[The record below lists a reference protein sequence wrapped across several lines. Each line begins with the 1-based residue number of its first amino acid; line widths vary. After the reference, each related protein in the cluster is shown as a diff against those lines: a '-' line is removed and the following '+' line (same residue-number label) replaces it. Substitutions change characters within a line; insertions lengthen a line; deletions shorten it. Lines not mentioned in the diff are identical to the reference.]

1 MQKIKLYYKGNLRYL
16 LFHYQGRQYLL
27 DRSPKHF
34 FGYFC
39 LPLNWYFY
47 QKVYAIS
54 DEELVKI
61 EEKNAKE
68 SKFILP
74 TSLAAGLAV
83 FVNAWAHMNH
93 IDLFANFYVNFSIVT
108 SLVLVVIGLLLSFS
122 LLQLL
127 YSKKKN
133 SLGKLLNRSLE
144 QSINFKIKPVNSL
157 RFYVKM
163 FLLRLCIFA
172 LTLIFALAFI
182 YLKNIVMLCLMM
194 LTVFIFLATINI
206 AFAPGEEREYEIVD
220 VLSNQSKN

>member
-34 FGYFC
+34 LGYFC

-61 EEKNAKE
+61 EEKNSKA

-83 FVNAWAHMNH
+83 FVNAWARMNH
-93 IDLFANFYVNFSIVT
+93 IDLFANFYVNFPIVI
-108 SLVLVVIGLLLSFS
+108 SLFLVVIGLLLSFS

-127 YSKKKN
+127 YSKKKKT
-133 SLGKLLNRSLE
+133 LEKLLNRSLE

-182 YLKNIVMLCLMM
+182 YLKNISMLCLMM
-194 LTVFIFLATINI
+194 LIMFIFLGTVNI

>member
-34 FGYFC
+34 LGYFC

-61 EEKNAKE
+61 EEKNSKA

-83 FVNAWAHMNH
+83 FVNAWASMNH
-93 IDLFANFYVNFSIVT
+93 IDLFANFYVNLSIVT

-127 YSKKKN
+127 YSKKKKT
-133 SLGKLLNRSLE
+133 LEKLLNRSLE
-144 QSINFKIKPVNSL
+144 QSINFKIKPVNLL

-182 YLKNIVMLCLMM
+182 YLKNISMLCLMM
-194 LTVFIFLATINI
+194 LIMFIFLGTVNI

>member
-34 FGYFC
+34 LGYFC

-61 EEKNAKE
+61 EEKNSKA

-83 FVNAWAHMNH
+83 FVNAWARMNH
-93 IDLFANFYVNFSIVT
+93 IDLFANFYVNLSIVT

-127 YSKKKN
+127 YSKKKKT
-133 SLGKLLNRSLE
+133 LEKLLNRSLE

-182 YLKNIVMLCLMM
+182 YLKNISMLCLMM

>member
-34 FGYFC
+34 LGYFC

-54 DEELVKI
+54 DEEFVKI
-61 EEKNAKE
+61 EEKNSKA

-83 FVNAWAHMNH
+83 FVNAWASMNH
-93 IDLFANFYVNFSIVT
+93 IDLFANFYVNLSIVT

-122 LLQLL
+122 LLQIL
-127 YSKKKN
+127 YSKQKKT
-133 SLGKLLNRSLE
+133 LEKLLNRLLE

-182 YLKNIVMLCLMM
+182 YLKNISMLCLMM
-194 LTVFIFLATINI
+194 LIMFIFLGTVNI

>member
-16 LFHYQGRQYLL
+16 LFHYQGKQYLL

-34 FGYFC
+34 LGYFC

-54 DEELVKI
+54 DEELFKI
-61 EEKNAKE
+61 EEKN
-68 SKFILP
+68 SKASNFILP

-108 SLVLVVIGLLLSFS
+108 SLLLVVIGLLFSFS

-127 YSKKKN
+127 YSKK
-133 SLGKLLNRSLE
+133 SLEELLNRSLE
-144 QSINFKIKPVNSL
+144 QPDYYKIKPENSS

-163 FLLRLCIFA
+163 LLLRLCFFA
-172 LTLIFALAFI
+172 LALIFALAFI
-182 YLKNIVMLCLMM
+182 YIKNVAMLLIMI
-194 LTVFIFLATINI
+194 LTMFIFLATINV
-206 AFAPGEEREYEIVD
+206 AFAPGEEREYEIVE
-220 VLSNQSKN
+220 VKSNQRKN

>member
-108 SLVLVVIGLLLSFS
+108 SLVLVVIGLFLYFS

-133 SLGKLLNRSLE
+133 SLEKLLNRSLE
-144 QSINFKIKPVNSL
+144 QSIYFKIKPVNSL
-157 RFYVKM
+157 IFYVKM
-163 FLLRLCIFA
+163 LALRLCVFA
-172 LTLIFALAFI
+172 LALIFALAFI
-182 YLKNIVMLCLMM
+182 YLKNISMLCLMM
-194 LTVFIFLATINI
+194 LIMFIFLGTVNI
-206 AFAPGEEREYEIVD
+206 AFAPGEEREYEIVE
-220 VLSNQSKN
+220 VRSNHSKN

>member
-83 FVNAWAHMNH
+83 FVNAWAHTNH
-93 IDLFANFYVNFSIVT
+93 IDLFANFYVNSSIVT

-133 SLGKLLNRSLE
+133 SLEKLLNRSLE
-144 QSINFKIKPVNSL
+144 QSIYFKIKPVGSL
-157 RFYVKM
+157 IFYVKM
-163 FLLRLCIFA
+163 LALRLCVFA
-172 LTLIFALAFI
+172 LALIFALAFI
-182 YLKNIVMLCLMM
+182 YLKNISMLCLMM
-194 LTVFIFLATINI
+194 LIMFIFLGTVNI
-206 AFAPGEEREYEIVD
+206 AFAPGEEREYEIVE
-220 VLSNQSKN
+220 VRSNHSKN